1 MAGSYLEIV
10 ELPSGEIALR
20 RSDEADNPL
29 VTINFSDEARE
40 FLEDNYIEVAKAMMS
55 AALNEAGRVHEV
67 VETEVEEIVIPEE
80 RVLH

>member
-10 ELPSGEIALR
+10 ELPSGQIALR
-20 RSDEADNPL
+20 RADENDDPL
-29 VTINFSDEARE
+29 VTITFSDEARE

-55 AALNEAGRVHEV
+55 AALNEAGQIQEV
-67 VETEVEEIVIPEE
+67 VETEVEEIVIPEG